1 MIRERFDIS
10 ADDSKMVRQVAYR
23 SLSMSAPY
31 CWEKMQALNY
41 LRTMI
46 PVINRYNESKEE
58 RIEGYKRH
66 WELFN
71 TTPTVSGFIS
81 GLSASMEKQASE
93 DKSFDRASINAV
105 KTSLMGPLAGIG
117 DSIFQSTWRVIST
130 GIAIGFAQQG
140 NILGPILFLLIYN
153 IPATIV
159 RYLGP
164 YIGFGLGSKFME
176 SAAENGIL
184 GFITKAA
191 SIVGLMT
198 VGAMTSSMVN
208 LEIAYVFEMNGAEQ
222 SIQSMI
228 DTIFPKLLPLLLVL
242 VCFRLLNKKV
252 KPTILI
258 FSLMGLGILLH
269 VVGIL

>member
-1 MIRERFDIS
+1 
-10 ADDSKMVRQVAYR
+10 
-23 SLSMSAPY
+23 
-31 CWEKMQALNY
+31 
-41 LRTMI
+41 
-46 PVINRYNESKEE
+46 
-58 RIEGYKRH
+58 
-66 WELFN
+66 
-71 TTPTVSGFIS
+71 
-81 GLSASMEKQASE
+81 
-93 DKSFDRASINAV
+93 
-105 KTSLMGPLAGIG
+105 
-117 DSIFQSTWRVIST
+117 
-130 GIAIGFAQQG
+130 
-140 NILGPILFLLIYN
+140 
-153 IPATIV
+153 
-159 RYLGP
+159 
-164 YIGFGLGSKFME
+164 ME

>member
-93 DKSFDRASINAV
+93 DKNFDRASINAV

-164 YIGFGLGSKFME
+164 YIGFGLGS
-176 SAAENGIL
+176 
-184 GFITKAA
+184 
-191 SIVGLMT
+191 
-198 VGAMTSSMVN
+198 
-208 LEIAYVFEMNGAEQ
+208 
-222 SIQSMI
+222 
-228 DTIFPKLLPLLLVL
+228 
-242 VCFRLLNKKV
+242 
-252 KPTILI
+252 
-258 FSLMGLGILLH
+258 
-269 VVGIL
+269 